1 MSEENKII
9 FQFTEED
16 MNKIVSSI
24 VAAPAS
30 GYESIAKN
38 KAIYTT
44 AFKRFANV
52 LAEKMVDVVADVN
65 ESTRS
70 AQAQAEASRQAAND
84 AENSRSVAAESA
96 ESANDAK
103 MEVEAYAATIEERAR
118 SIAREEIAKYDFIKP
133 VPELP
138 EVGLPNHIYLVPKT
152 ESDTDNLFE
161 M

>member
-70 AQAQAEASRQAAND
+70 AQAQAE
-84 AENSRSVAAESA
+84 SVAPI
-96 ESANDAK
+96 D
-103 MEVEAYAATIEERAR
+103 
-118 SIAREEIAKYDFIKP
+118 
-133 VPELP
+133 L
-138 EVGLPNHIYLVPKT
+138 
-152 ESDTDNLFE
+152 
-161 M
+161 